1 MLHMLPMLS
10 YIRLI
15 TSYSVL
21 NGGAVL
27 FSIIVTDV
35 FRTKTI
41 CYLMIISL
49 SCFSKISKKWVL
61 LYSSCTVVAFVRNI
75 VQRVYDISY
84 DITGQCRF
92 FLAHPVILQCICCI
106 FLTIK
111 FVTYLR
117 WKSTKER
124 IPEMTKGKCKVFEE
138 KVTEKFAHSE
148 RWKEIAVMY
157 FN

>member
-1 MLHMLPMLS
+1 ME
-10 YIRLI
+10 I
-15 TSYSVL
+15 
-21 NGGAVL
+21 VL
-27 FSIIVTDV
+27 FSIIVTDI
-35 FRTKTI
+35 FRMKTI
-41 CYLMIISL
+41 CFLMIISF
-49 SCFSKISKKWVL
+49 SYFSKISKKWVL
-61 LYSSCTVVAFVRNI
+61 LYSSCTVVAFGRNI
-75 VQRVYDISY
+75 VQRVC

-148 RWKEIAVMY
+148 RWKDIAVMY
-157 FN
+157 FD

>member
-75 VQRVYDISY
+75 VQRVYDI
-84 DITGQCRF
+84 TGQCRF
-92 FLAHPVILQCICCI
+92 FFSTPCN
-106 FLTIK
+106 T
-111 FVTYLR
+111 TMYLLHLFDDKIR
-117 WKSTKER
+117 Y
-124 IPEMTKGKCKVFEE
+124 IPALKIHKRTHTRNDKG
-138 KVTEKFAHSE
+138 
-148 RWKEIAVMY
+148 
-157 FN
+157 